1 MTGATGA
8 SGVGAT
14 GATGA
19 SGVGATGTTGASG
32 EGVTGATGASGVGAT
47 GATGATGASGVG
59 VTGATG
65 ASGAGATGATGAS
78 GVGVTGATGAS
89 GVGDTGATGAN
100 GAPGGVTSI
109 TAGTNITVTN
119 GGVGAVTIS
128 SSGGSSLPALV
139 GNYYHLLSDASGATI
154 RWAPMVYGPFVVKI
168 TAGTTAATLCNAT
181 MVFSGVYDPGAPTTD
196 VSTDYT
202 LTNGSGGASPLGL
215 STTSTWFSL
224 VYPPKFTGYIP
235 TNIRRLVLKGS
246 AYAVANYNITVTSP
260 SAVQAIVLPSS
271 RTIEIG
277 GFTNTA
283 TGIAVSSIFYILYDL
298 IPFSLP

>member
-1 MTGATGA
+1 M
-8 SGVGAT
+8 
-14 GATGA
+14 
-19 SGVGATGTTGASG
+19 
-32 EGVTGATGASGVGAT
+32 T
-47 GATGATGASGVG
+47 GATGATGASGAG

-65 ASGAGATGATGAS
+65 STGASGAGVTGATGS
-78 GVGVTGATGAS
+78 TGAS

-168 TAGTTAATLCNAT
+168 TAGTTAATLCDST
-181 MVFSGVYDPGAPTTD
+181 MVFNGVYDPGAPTID

-202 LTNGSGGASPLGL
+202 LTKGISGTSPLGA

-224 VYPPKFTGYIP
+224 EYPAKFTGYVP
-235 TNIRRLVLKGS
+235 TNIRRVVARGTAS
-246 AYAVANYNITVTSP
+246 GYAVAYYNQTVTSN
-260 SAVQAIVLPSS
+260 SSLQTFIKVSS
-271 RTIEIG
+271 RTLEIG
-277 GFTNTA
+277 GFSTTVS
-283 TGIAVSSIFYILYDL
+283 GIATSNIFYILYDL